1 MESPTDTSSARKIR
15 CSLPHFFSGKK
26 QKRDTRYNKRILD
39 LIIYQT
45 GEKFGLDCEQFV
57 LYLMNTKLTHMF
69 TLAREVRMQWKPA
82 LRTRAYYAHPYTFN
96 GQFLLT

>member
-1 MESPTDTSSARKIR
+1 MESPTDISSARKFR
-15 CSLPHFFSGKK
+15 CSLPHFFSGKR
-26 QKRDTRYNKRILD
+26 QKSYNKRILD

-82 LRTRAYYAHPYTFN
+82 LRTRSYYAHPYTFK

>member
-1 MESPTDTSSARKIR
+1 MESPTDISSARKFR
-15 CSLPHFFSGKK
+15 CCLPQLKK
-26 QKRDTRYNKRILD
+26 TKRDTRYNTRILD

-57 LYLMNTKLTHMF
+57 LYVMNKKLYHMF
-69 TLAREVRMQWKPA
+69 TLAMEVRMQWKPA

-96 GQFLLT
+96 GQFLLI